1 MKTKRLAALTAI
13 VAAVAAV
20 PAVANHS
27 WGTYHWATTNGE
39 VGVRVNYALTG
50 PWAGYLITA
59 TTQWDQSANLT
70 LSAPVPVSVSRK
82 RCNPIAGQILVCND
96 AYGPRGWLGI
106 ASIWTDSKGHI
117 SQGTTKLNDT
127 YYASAQY
134 NTPAWR
140 AMVMCQEVG
149 HDFGLGHVNETFTD
163 PNTGSCM
170 DYTND
175 PSGTKGTNGT
185 AANIAPNAHD
195 MQQLAIIYGHSDGYT
210 SATASSATNF
220 GVRTFGK
227 PQPAAPV
234 EVEPGESPAEWGAAV
249 HFDGKGRPDIFR
261 QDLPGGGH
269 KITHV
274 FWALETKRSE
284 IHHD

>member
-1 MKTKRLAALTAI
+1 MTIKRLAKFTAI
-13 VAAVAAV
+13 VAALAAV

-27 WGTYHWATTNGE
+27 WGTYHWATTNS
-39 VGVRVNYALTG
+39 VVAVRINYALTSQ
-50 PWAGYLITA
+50 WTKYLTDA
-59 TTQWDQSANLT
+59 NSQWDQSGNLALGT
-70 LSAPVPVSVSRK
+70 PVPVSVSRK
-82 RCNPIAGQILVCND
+82 KCTPIAGQILVCND
-96 AYGPRGWLGI
+96 AYGQRGWLGI

-127 YYASAQY
+127 YYALAQY

-140 AMVMCQEVG
+140 AMVMCQEIG
-149 HDFGLGHVNETFTD
+149 HDFGLGHVNEVFTD

-175 PSGTKGTNGT
+175 PTGTKGTNGT
-185 AANIAPNAHD
+185 LANIAPNEHD
-195 MQQLAIIYGHSDGYT
+195 YEQLATVYSHTDGYT
-210 SATASSATNF
+210 TATASSATNF
-220 GVRTFGK
+220 GIRTFGK

-234 EVEPGESPAEWGAAV
+234 EDEAGDSPAEWGTAV
-249 HFDGKGRPDIFR
+249 HFDGKGRPDVFR
-261 QDLPGGGH
+261 QDLPGGGR